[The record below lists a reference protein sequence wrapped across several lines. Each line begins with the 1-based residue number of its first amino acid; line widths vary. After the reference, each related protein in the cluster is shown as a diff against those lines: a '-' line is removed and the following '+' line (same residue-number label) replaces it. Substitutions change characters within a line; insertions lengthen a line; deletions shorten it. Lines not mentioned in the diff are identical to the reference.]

1 MIKAVIR
8 SAFVIALAGAIVG
21 LAQTARAEDQAKKAE
36 KPQQHQATGKI
47 TAVDAKAGTITID
60 HKKDG
65 AKTFTVA
72 SDVKFGSEGDT
83 VKMTIADLKV
93 GDKVTIHYTEDGGKM
108 MAHKVGH
115 VDLSKKKGASAAP
128 AAPAV
133 PATPAA
139 PAVPAAPAAPA
150 TK

>member
-1 MIKAVIR
+1 MIKAVIC

-21 LAQTARAEDQAKKAE
+21 LTQTARADDQAKKAE

-60 HKKDG
+60 HKKES
-65 AKTFTVA
+65 KTFAVA

-128 AAPAV
+128 AV

-139 PAVPAAPAAPA
+139 PAAPAAPA

>member
-60 HKKDG
+60 HKKES
-65 AKTFTVA
+65 KTFTVA
-72 SDVKFGSEGDT
+72 PDIKFGSEGEN
-83 VKMTIADLKV
+83 VKMNISTLKI

-108 MAHKVGH
+108 MAHKIGH
-115 VDLSKKKGASAAP
+115 VDLSKKKGAAAAP
-128 AAPAV
+128 AAPSV
-133 PATPAA
+133 PATPSA
-139 PAVPAAPAAPA
+139 PAAPAAPA